1 MPIDPFKP
9 LFDSELSKAAAKE
22 RIEPAV
28 ALIEEIRNYGHT
40 LFARCAYRPEGGDEN
55 IAILFLYYHLLE
67 MLDAV
72 GVLIAEST
80 PVPAELQVRAMFEA
94 LVSLSFILKADTARR
109 AHAYLVCAFAERI
122 RFYETL
128 DPSTPAGQRYR
139 QALESDPN
147 CAWVRPETPRPE
159 AIERLKSG
167 LTQPGYAKVYA
178 EYQRLSVR
186 RPAHWYQLFWRAK

>member
-1 MPIDPFKP
+1 MPTDPFKQ
-9 LFDSELSKAAAKE
+9 LFDLEVSTAAAKE

-28 ALIEEIRNYGHT
+28 ALIGEIRNYGHT

-72 GVLIAEST
+72 GVLIAESA

-94 LVSLSFILKADTARR
+94 LVSLSFILKADTTRR
-109 AHAYLVCAFAERI
+109 AHGYLVGPFTERI

-139 QALESDPN
+139 QALDSDPN
-147 CAWVRPETPRPE
+147 CAWVRPATPRPD

-167 LTQPGYAKVYA
+167 LARPRHA
-178 EYQRLSVR
+178 EAHTDSQRLI
-186 RPAHWYQLFWRAK
+186 

>member
-1 MPIDPFKP
+1 MNEMPTDPFKQ
-9 LFDSELSKAAAKE
+9 LFYLELSTAAAKD
-22 RIEPAV
+22 RIDPAV
-28 ALIEEIRNYGHT
+28 TLLEEIRNYGHM

-55 IAILFLYYHLLE
+55 IPILFLYYHLLE

-72 GVLIAEST
+72 GVLIAESD
-80 PVPAELQVRAMFEA
+80 PVPAELQVRPMFDA

-109 AHAYLVCAFAERI
+109 AHRYLVGAFTERI
-122 RFYETL
+122 RFCETL

-167 LTQPGYAKVYA
+167 LTQPGYAEVYA
-178 EYQRLSVR
+178 GYQR
-186 RPAHWYQLFWRAK
+186 